1 MADRLWKK
9 CERAIARRLGGQR
22 VGPTG
27 RGGPDV
33 VTDWCSVEV
42 KTRKTLPAWLK
53 EAVHQAV
60 AGAWG
65 DRLPLVVLHQKGQR
79 HDGDL
84 VVLRLRDFEDWYGP
98 LDRGELGNA
107 SDAPSDE
114 HSLTLNSGSDHDGH
128 ER

>member
-1 MADRLWKK
+1 MADKLWKAT
-9 CERAIARRLGGQR
+9 ERSIARRLGGQR
-22 VGPTG
+22 TGPTG
-27 RGGPDV
+27 HTGPDV
-33 VTDWCSVEV
+33 LTPWACIEV
-42 KTRKTLPAWLK
+42 KTRRRLPTWLK

-65 DRLPLVVLHQKGQR
+65 DRLPLVVLHEKGQR

-107 SDAPSDE
+107 SDAPGDG
-114 HSLTLNSGSDHDGH
+114 HSLTPGP
-128 ER
+128 E